1 MWPQLL
7 ALLPHLTRLV
17 PMADR
22 FLQSRLAN
30 EKAEQEALTTMS
42 TLRTDLGHLTSANAT
57 LSNQLQEQSL
67 QIAQLTDEVNRT
79 RITVDSAQLH
89 ADNLQTQLS
98 TLARSFKIAAI
109 AIITLLLGLIAL
121 VAELLHLQ
129 KL

>member
-1 MWPQLL
+1 
-7 ALLPHLTRLV
+7 LLPHLTRLV

-42 TLRTDLGHLTSANAT
+42 TALRTDLGHLTAANAT
-57 LSNQLQEQSL
+57 LSNQLQEQSF

-89 ADNLQTQLS
+89 ADNLQTQLA

-109 AIITLLLGLIAL
+109 AIVTLLLGLVAL